1 MGLSTPSTGGGAP
14 KDAEYV
20 TGSSNS
26 ELSSETVVSPA
37 GDILT
42 QASFG
47 ASESVSISF
56 GSFTVIDADNP
67 TLFFGQV
74 NTGTDGNNDGDVD
87 IAVDETGGTTADYTL
102 RVADADSALQGDGI
116 DRATFTLPLPAGA
129 AVKVINVNDP
139 KGDNGIFRTRALS
152 ITV

>member
-1 MGLSTPSTGGGAP
+1 MGLTTPSTGGGAP

-26 ELSSETVVSPA
+26 ELTSETVVSPA

-47 ASESVSISF
+47 TSQPVSVSF

-67 TLFFGQV
+67 TLFFAQLNAVTSG
-74 NTGTDGNNDGDVD
+74 GSDADID
-87 IAVDETGGTTADYTL
+87 IAVDESGGTTADYTI
-102 RVADADSALQGDGI
+102 RVADAFADGSSGSV
-116 DRATFTLPLPAGA
+116 DRATVTLPLPAGA

-139 KGDNGIFRTRALS
+139 VGSNGIITPRALP